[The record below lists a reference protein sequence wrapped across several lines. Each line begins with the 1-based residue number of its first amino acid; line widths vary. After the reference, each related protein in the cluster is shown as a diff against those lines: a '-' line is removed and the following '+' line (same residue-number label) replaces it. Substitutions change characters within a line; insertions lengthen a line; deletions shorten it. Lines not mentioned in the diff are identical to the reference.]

1 MVARTLLT
9 KLGRICEI
17 SFKNCHL
24 PWWLDD
30 IVNALGVPTR
40 RFWPIPPALVP
51 GYTGDFTTAVSCW
64 LNI

>member
-30 IVNALGVPTR
+30 IVNALGMQSMKSAA
-40 RFWPIPPALVP
+40 ALREAQKWEMGQEGSWCP
-51 GYTGDFTTAVSCW
+51 QH
-64 LNI
+64 L